1 MAATTKASI
10 AYFSLE
16 FGIDSNIPTYAG
28 GLGILA
34 ADTLLQAADD
44 NLTVTAIGMMY
55 KGRRFI
61 QKIDNQGMQYEEPT
75 PFRLDGSSSFRRVET
90 VGKPIRFTIDVGG
103 EQVYVEAYKQRI
115 GDTVNLYLLTTDVE
129 GNSDYWREIFDEIY
143 WGDDDQ
149 QIKER
154 IVFGIGGMKLLEAL
168 KVKPTIIHIQ
178 EGRPSFVALPLFAEA
193 KQKLGDV
200 PFEQLLEYVRNKTR
214 YTNHTL
220 VASGIHSYDR
230 GLVEKYIFPVANNL
244 GIDGT
249 KIIELGLLPDGRF
262 HTTNF
267 ALNISKLANSVST
280 PHGKLAKK
288 TFPGFNWINVT
299 NGVYMPRWQEADFRS
314 FSLTPQDA
322 WKAHLEKKHSLMR
335 EVTARVGFGYDPTWL
350 TISWARRISG
360 YKQLGTMFEDIN
372 RLTKIITDSKKPVML
387 LIAGKAHP
395 GDTAG
400 KELIRH
406 IIELMKGPL
415 SGHALFVHNYDIS
428 LAKELVSGSDVWMN
442 TPEFEREASGT
453 SGMKAIANGV
463 LQATVADGWAAEVD
477 WEGTGWV
484 LDHTRLTDS
493 IYETMEKIVSLYY
506 ERNSENI
513 PEKWTEMMHK
523 SIILSNKYS
532 TKRMLDEYCKK
543 IYGI

>member
-1 MAATTKASI
+1 MAAPRDTI

-34 ADTLLQAADD
+34 GDTLLQAADD
-44 NLTVTAIGMMY
+44 NFPIAAIGMMY

-61 QKIDNQGMQYEEPT
+61 QKIDSQGMQYEEPT

-90 VGKPIRFTIDVGG
+90 AGKPARFTIDVGG
-103 EQVYVEAYKQRI
+103 EQVWVEAYKQRL
-115 GDTVNLYLLTTDVE
+115 GDTVTLYLLTTDVE

-154 IVFGIGGMKLLEAL
+154 IVFGVGGMKLLDYL
-168 KVKPTIIHIQ
+168 KIKPSIVHIQ
-178 EGRPSFVALPLFAEA
+178 EGRPSFVALPLLQQA

-200 PFEQLLEYVRNKTR
+200 PFEELLNFVKEKTR

-230 GLVEKYIFPVANNL
+230 ALVEKYVMPIAADMGL
-244 GIDGT
+244 DGT

-267 ALNISKLANSVST
+267 ALSISKMANSVST
-280 PHGKLAKK
+280 PHGKLAKQE
-288 TFPGFNWINVT
+288 FPSFNWTNVT
-299 NGVYMPRWQEADFRS
+299 NGVYMGRWQEADFRNY
-314 FSLTPQDA
+314 SLTDTEV

-335 EVTARVGFGYDPTWL
+335 EVTARVGFGYDPNWL

-360 YKQLGTMFEDIN
+360 YKQLGNIFEDVE
-372 RLTKIITDSKKPVML
+372 RLTKIVSDANRPVML

-415 SGHALFVHNYDIS
+415 SGHALFVHNYDIA
-428 LAKELVSGSDVWMN
+428 LAKELVSGSDIWMN
-442 TPEFEREASGT
+442 TPEFGREASGT
-453 SGMKAIANGV
+453 SGMKAISNGV
-463 LQATVADGWAAEVD
+463 LQVTVPDGWAAEVA
-477 WEGTGWV
+477 WEGVGWS
-484 LDHTRLTDS
+484 LDHTRLTES
-493 IYETMEKIVSLYY
+493 IYETLEKVVPLYY
-506 ERNSENI
+506 QRIAEGV
-513 PEKWTEMMHK
+513 PEEWVKMMRK
-523 SIILSNKYS
+523 SISLSEKYS
-532 TKRMLDEYCKK
+532 TKRMLGEYKK
-543 IYGI
+543 KLYGL

>member
-1 MAATTKASI
+1 MAAPKGPI

-44 NLTVTAIGMMY
+44 NLHVVGIGMMY

-61 QKIDNQGMQYEEPT
+61 QKIDQQGMQYEEPT

-90 VGKPIRFTIDVGG
+90 AGKPVRFNINVGG
-103 EQVYVEAYKQRI
+103 EQVWVEAYKQRI
-115 GDTVNLYLLTTDVE
+115 GDTVTLYLLTTDVE

-154 IVFGIGGMKLLEAL
+154 VVFGIGGMKLLEFL
-168 KVKPTIIHIQ
+168 KVKPSIVHIQ
-178 EGRPSFVALPLFAEA
+178 EGRPSFVALPLLAAA
-193 KQKLGDV
+193 KKTLGDV
-200 PFEQLLEYVRNKTR
+200 PFEDLLKHVKEKTR

-220 VASGIHSYDR
+220 VASGIHSYER
-230 GLVEKYIFPVANNL
+230 GLVEKYILPLSQEL

-249 KIIELGLLPDGRF
+249 KIIELGILPDGRF

-267 ALNISKLANSVST
+267 ALNISNIVSSVST
-280 PHGKLAKK
+280 PHGKLAKT
-288 TFPGFNWINVT
+288 TFPGFNWVNIT

-314 FSLTPQDA
+314 FSLSPTDV
-322 WKAHLEKKHSLMR
+322 WKSHLEKKHSLMR
-335 EVTARVGFGYDPTWL
+335 EVTTRVGFGYDPSWL

-360 YKQLGTMFEDIN
+360 YKQLGNVFQDVD
-372 RLTKIITDSKKPVML
+372 RLTKIITQSEKPVML

-400 KELIRH
+400 KELIKH

-415 SGHALFVHNYDIS
+415 SGHALFVHNYDIA
-428 LAKELVSGSDVWMN
+428 LAKELVSGSDIWMN
-442 TPEFEREASGT
+442 TPEFGREASGT
-453 SGMKAIANGV
+453 SGMKAISNGV

-477 WEGTGWV
+477 WNGIGWV
-484 LDHTRLTDS
+484 LDHTKLTES
-493 IYETMEKIVSLYY
+493 IYETLEEAVPMYY
-506 ERNSENI
+506 ERNSDGI
-513 PEKWTEMMHK
+513 PEQWISMMHK
-523 SIILSNKYS
+523 SILLSQKYS
-532 TKRMLDEYCKK
+532 TERMLREYKK
-543 IYGI
+543 KLYNL